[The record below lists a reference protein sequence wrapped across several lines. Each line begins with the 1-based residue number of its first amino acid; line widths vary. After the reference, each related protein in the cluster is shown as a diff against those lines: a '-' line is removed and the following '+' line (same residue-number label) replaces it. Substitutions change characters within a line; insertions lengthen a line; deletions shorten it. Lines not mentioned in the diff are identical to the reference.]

1 MDQNN
6 HEWVVRVIKHSKK
19 GDLKKKR
26 FTLFPRS
33 RRSVES
39 YCQENDCVLCCW
51 DEDQN
56 SRLLFQA
63 YFVAA
68 GSVVLVLLASL
79 AL

>member
-39 YCQENDCVLCCW
+39 YCH
-51 DEDQN
+51 EDQN

-63 YFVAA
+63 YFVAD
-68 GSVVLVLLASL
+68 GSDACTEVLSL
-79 AL
+79 